1 MIELGK
7 DITADELLEQL
18 TFFDTWEEKY
28 RYIIELGKSL
38 PKPEDTAYT
47 NENLVRGC
55 QSQVWMTFHQL
66 DGQYI
71 FQADSDALIVKG
83 LLAVILIAYNYKTA
97 KEILDFDVD
106 DYFSKL
112 DLLSH
117 ISPVRGNGLKAMIQ
131 RIQSYVSQKP
141 LNGAE

>member
-38 PKPEDTAYT
+38 PKPKDTAYT

-66 DGQYI
+66 DGRYI

-131 RIQSYVSQKP
+131 RIQSYVS
-141 LNGAE
+141 